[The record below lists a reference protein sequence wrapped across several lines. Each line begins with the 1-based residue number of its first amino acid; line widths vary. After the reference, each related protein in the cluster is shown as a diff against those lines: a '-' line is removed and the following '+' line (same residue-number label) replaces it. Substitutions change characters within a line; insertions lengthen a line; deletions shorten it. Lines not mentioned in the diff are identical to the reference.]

1 MRNFLSASTN
11 VMAEGFFVEH
21 SSPLTEIRRAKRQ
34 ARSQI
39 DIVLRDCIE
48 QNLSLRVGEVRTVTL
63 LAILRGMLLIK
74 QLFTLNQH
82 QYAYNITAH
91 RLALNG
97 DVHATNAKSRHS
109 EDVGK
114 RPKAERGLSKPG
126 SEAIFK
132 ECGVILRME
141 VMSLVSLSALSSV
154 QTPRSE

>member
-74 QLFTLNQH
+74 QLFTLNQR

-97 DVHATNAKSRHS
+97 DVHATNAKSHHS

>member
-1 MRNFLSASTN
+1 MLFC
-11 VMAEGFFVEH
+11 
-21 SSPLTEIRRAKRQ
+21 PL
-34 ARSQI
+34 
-39 DIVLRDCIE
+39 
-48 QNLSLRVGEVRTVTL
+48 
-63 LAILRGMLLIK
+63 
-74 QLFTLNQH
+74 
-82 QYAYNITAH
+82 ITAH

-97 DVHATNAKSRHS
+97 NVHPTNAKSYHS
-109 EDVGK
+109 KDVRK

>member
-1 MRNFLSASTN
+1 MLFC
-11 VMAEGFFVEH
+11 
-21 SSPLTEIRRAKRQ
+21 PL
-34 ARSQI
+34 
-39 DIVLRDCIE
+39 
-48 QNLSLRVGEVRTVTL
+48 
-63 LAILRGMLLIK
+63 
-74 QLFTLNQH
+74 
-82 QYAYNITAH
+82 ITAH

-97 DVHATNAKSRHS
+97 NVHPTNAKSYHS

-154 QTPRSE
+154 QTPGSE